1 MSREEQGETMKLLDQ
16 RLYHFEGTPKEIGLA
31 LGRTMGARLAQNIER
46 YIETGP
52 GRHSAID
59 RNKLHAGALPWLRSL
74 PQRFQEEF
82 AGIAAGADLP
92 LQRLA
97 EWAFVEK
104 CVIEEGGCSA
114 ALVRHGDHVWVA
126 RNNDLYAPDM
136 WGYVIVRDVA
146 GRIPRLD
153 FGMEGEIFSGTGVN
167 RERLWL
173 HYNWLPTRGAP
184 RPDRPHLEGF
194 VWLSEALETCRNLQ
208 DVEAL
213 LRRVDRDGGMMIF
226 AVDGKGKTDE
236 AAIYECTC
244 SEYREARL
252 EIGGTGWIAGTNH
265 YRLFNFDDDDAPQGS
280 DSSQRRY
287 RRMQEMLAAL
297 MSRDR
302 APDFPDD
309 LIAILAD
316 PAVEVRGADYGTVY
330 AAVACPGAAQMW
342 TTLGGY
348 PAASAGR
355 WRSLRWPWR

>member
-1 MSREEQGETMKLLDQ
+1 
-16 RLYHFEGTPKEIGLA
+16 
-31 LGRTMGARLAQNIER
+31 
-46 YIETGP
+46 
-52 GRHSAID
+52 
-59 RNKLHAGALPWLRSL
+59 
-74 PQRFQEEF
+74 
-82 AGIAAGADLP
+82 
-92 LQRLA
+92 
-97 EWAFVEK
+97 
-104 CVIEEGGCSA
+104 
-114 ALVRHGDHVWVA
+114 
-126 RNNDLYAPDM
+126 
-136 WGYVIVRDVA
+136 
-146 GRIPRLD
+146 
-153 FGMEGEIFSGTGVN
+153 
-167 RERLWL
+167 
-173 HYNWLPTRGAP
+173 
-184 RPDRPHLEGF
+184 
-194 VWLSEALETCRNLQ
+194 
-208 DVEAL
+208 
-213 LRRVDRDGGMMIF
+213 MIF
-226 AVDGKGKTDE
+226 AIDGKGKTDE

-265 YRLFNFDDDDAPQGS
+265 YRLFDFDAPQGS

-355 WRSLRWPWR
+355 WQLAAVALALGVADGGGGGRHGSVGYAGEREPRGVWPLYERHVKGIYNYHYRHTSNVEVAEDLTSRTFYKALRYLHRYRDQKNASFRSWLYRIAHNLVVNWYRDTSRHPEVSLQQAGTLRSDQSSPHQFVEKVEERERLLSLIEQLPEDRKTLIILKFVAEMTNAEIGDVLGRTEGAIKSLYYRTLASLRDAADVEGA